1 MPPAHTHPPGHDPD
15 NVVPLRTL
23 SQREP
28 TSRPTGDTDPMDE
41 IEVILV
47 AHSLSV
53 GQMMKVLARTFA
65 DILVQCVPPDDHGRA
80 QEYFIGYLQSSRDH
94 MLNHAGDGSSNE
106 GKTPA

>member
-1 MPPAHTHPPGHDPD
+1 
-15 NVVPLRTL
+15 
-23 SQREP
+23 
-28 TSRPTGDTDPMDE
+28 MDQ
-41 IEVILV
+41 IEGILV

-65 DILVQCVPPDDHGRA
+65 DILVQCVPSEEHGRA

-94 MLNHAGDGSSNE
+94 MLGVAGDTSPGSPNNRDE